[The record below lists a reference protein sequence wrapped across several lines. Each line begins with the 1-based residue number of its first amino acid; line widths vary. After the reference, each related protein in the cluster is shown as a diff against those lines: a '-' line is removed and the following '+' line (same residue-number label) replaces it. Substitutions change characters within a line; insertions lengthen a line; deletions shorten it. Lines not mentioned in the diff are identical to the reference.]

1 VRATLGDTSCDSC
14 VGSSMCAAV
23 AHHRCLS
30 WCGIC
35 GACLTGLCLVLLL
48 FARSASIIDALPDR
62 PDPASW
68 GGMQPVSAAALTVQ
82 GIK

>member
-1 VRATLGDTSCDSC
+1 MRASAAAVCGQ
-14 VGSSMCAAV
+14 MCACRNQV
-23 AHHRCLS
+23 PQVWRFVRPLPHQPVPGVCF
-30 WCGIC
+30 C
-35 GACLTGLCLVLLL
+35 
-48 FARSASIIDALPDR
+48 RSASIIDALPDR